1 MASRDAAAETAFEM
15 KGAVSTL
22 TVLRLLTTSLDAIE
36 AQLKQK
42 VAQLPQFFRSAPIVI
57 DLEALDTAAS
67 SLSFGALAELLRENR
82 LVPVAVRGI
91 AESVVPQAAAAG
103 FGLLKGGLS
112 RLSERAEARRPPPAD
127 APASQISSR
136 RAVASEAPLGE
147 WNEPAVESSESTP
160 TAEASATEPLHGGQ
174 LVKQPVRSGQI
185 IYAQQRDL
193 VLLAAV
199 NAGGEVIADGN
210 IHVYA
215 PLRGRALAGAHG
227 DLGARIFCASLEAEL
242 VSVAG
247 HYLRADEITADVR
260 GRPAQVYLD
269 AGQVMIRA
277 M

>member
-1 MASRDAAAETAFEM
+1 MPSAESSANAAFEM

-36 AQLKQK
+36 VELRQK
-42 VAQLPQFFRSAPIVI
+42 VGHLPQFFRSAPIVI
-57 DLEALDTAAS
+57 DLEALESSAS
-67 SLSFGALAELLRENR
+67 AISLGALAELLRENR

-91 AESVVPQAAAAG
+91 DESLVPQATAAG

-112 RLSERAEARRPPPAD
+112 RLSNPRVPHTTVSNGSEELPAGD
-127 APASQISSR
+127 T
-136 RAVASEAPLGE
+136 LC
-147 WNEPAVESSESTP
+147 SESPPDSSDASSSDASSSDSISP
-160 TAEASATEPLHGGQ
+160 TLMEPPCGGQ

-210 IHVYA
+210 IHIYG

-227 DLGARIFCASLEAEL
+227 NLNARIFCSSLEAEL

-247 HYLRADEITADVR
+247 HYLRADELSAEAR

-269 AGQVMIRA
+269 AGQVIVRVM
-277 M
+277 